1 MQLTGTGFG
10 QKTGTGDA
18 FDLRLVLHGKASNT
32 AKTKAPTTGWA
43 KNNAWHNVKFRK
55 KIQRERGE
63 GGVEVKAMR
72 NERLRQRRQATG
84 RQAGNSK

>member
-1 MQLTGTGFG
+1 MQLTATGFG

-32 AKTKAPTTGWA
+32 KTKATTTGWA

-55 KIQRERGE
+55 KTQREREGE
-63 GGVEVKAMR
+63 GGRE
-72 NERLRQRRQATG
+72 T
-84 RQAGNSK
+84 S